1 MPDTAD
7 ATKKKYMEIKQPPLN
22 PPAYVFAPVWGLLY
36 AGMGYASYR
45 AWTLGTNSFD
55 VQKVLDAKVCF
66 HVQYSITQ
74 RLEKPRLNT
83 VFYFSAAADDW
94 SFNQHGA
101 TLYTI
106 QLGLNLIWMPL
117 FFGLQRPIEA
127 TADLITLLGV
137 TGYLTFIWSGVDSVA
152 AWAMVP
158 YLGWLGFATYLS
170 VSFSFHFI
178 LNKF

>member
-1 MPDTAD
+1 
-7 ATKKKYMEIKQPPLN
+7 MELKQPKFN

-45 AWTLGTNSFD
+45 AWTAGVGSFD
-55 VQKVLDAKVCF
+55 VQKAISAKVRSNF
-66 HVQYSITQ
+66 QLRIF
-74 RLEKPRLNT
+74 P
-83 VFYFSAAADDW
+83 FGFSQTMFRNLLQ
-94 SFNQHGA
+94 SLTIICVKKHGA

-127 TADLITLLGV
+127 TADLVALLGV
-137 TGYLTFIWSGVDSVA
+137 TSYLTYVWSGVDSVA

-170 VSFSFHFI
+170 VSISLMYCYFRAN
-178 LNKF
+178 LALLGRLWLPE